1 MNQASEECDDDVA
14 EAVVR
19 RIVIPT
25 GDVMRLALQWFVAM
39 LVIGLLLWLLK
50 LLVVAITGRTLID
63 LVF

>member
-1 MNQASEECDDDVA
+1 MNQASEQREGDAA

-25 GDVMRLALQWFVAM
+25 GDVMRLALQWFAAM